1 MKNYI
6 LSSKS
11 DDFDY
16 ALLDSG
22 EGRRLERF
30 GKRLIS
36 RPDGNVLW
44 SKTAPEKW
52 HNLAAEFKVGS
63 SEKGWEYTD
72 KEAEE
77 GWTIAWK
84 NCRFLVKP
92 TPFRHM
98 GLFPEQAVNWE
109 WLREKIVENPDRKVR
124 VLNLFAYTGAAS
136 VVAAKA
142 GAQVCHVD
150 ASVGSIKW
158 AQDNARASNLSE
170 TAIRWIA
177 DDVLK
182 FLRREVRRGNHYDVI
197 MLDPPV
203 FGRGPKG
210 EIFRLEERLEE
221 LLQLCN
227 QLLSEKP
234 LGFLLNFYATAL
246 YPESV
251 ARLATSILNK
261 KFNKSLELASL
272 CIEEEASDNLL
283 PTGFLLRS

>member
-1 MKNYI
+1 MKTYI
-6 LSSKS
+6 LSSQS

-16 ALLDSG
+16 TLLDSG
-22 EGRRLERF
+22 DGRRLEQF
-30 GKRLIS
+30 GKRKLS

-44 SKTAPEKW
+44 PKTSPKDW
-52 HNLAAEFKVGS
+52 QSLAAEFIVDS
-63 SEKGWEYTD
+63 QEKGWKYSE
-72 KEAEE
+72 KEIEN
-77 GWTIAWK
+77 GWAIAWK
-84 NCRFLVKP
+84 NCRFLVRP
-92 TPFRHM
+92 TSFRHM

-109 WLREKIVENPDRKVR
+109 WLREKITAAPDRKVK

-150 ASVGSIKW
+150 ASAGSIKW
-158 AQDNARASNLSE
+158 AQDNARQSNLPE
-170 TAIRWIA
+170 TAIRWIT

-182 FLRREVRRGNHYDVI
+182 FLRREVRRGNHYDI
-197 MLDPPV
+197 ILLDPPV

-221 LLQLCN
+221 LLQLSGE
-227 QLLSEKP
+227 LLSEKP

-246 YPESV
+246 YPESI
-251 ARLATSILNK
+251 ARLAENILKK
-261 KFNKSLELASL
+261 KFDHLELASL
-272 CIEEEASDNLL
+272 CIEEATSHKIL